1 MKKEYII
8 PIVRTVL
15 IQKRQP
21 VLAGSFY
28 DQIPVSE
35 EGEADAKHAS
45 YFFDDEEEDV
55 GYSW

>member
-8 PIVRTVL
+8 PFVRTVL

-35 EGEADAKHAS
+35 EGEADAKRTT
-45 YFFDDEEEDV
+45 YFFNEDEEDT